1 MQAPVIL
8 RKVNK
13 QYKYKL
19 IGEAFIPG
27 LMEGQ
32 AVQNMEKWGLSE
44 QEFVL
49 C

>member
-1 MQAPVIL
+1 
-8 RKVNK
+8 
-13 QYKYKL
+13 
-19 IGEAFIPG
+19 

-49 C
+49 CWRSLSSAATRR